1 VVWGLD
7 KDGKFISTS
16 KQSLMSKICIAMKM
30 KANVE
35 NVFKIVL
42 SDIGK
47 VRTTVDLQLE
57 ICAYLSD
64 KEKGRL
70 LMRLF
75 QSDLLPGI
83 SGKILESKGA
93 RDVKVVNNIII
104 LLI

>member
-1 VVWGLD
+1 MVWGLD

-16 KQSLMSKICIAMKM
+16 KLSLISNMCIAIGL
-30 KANVE
+30 KATVE